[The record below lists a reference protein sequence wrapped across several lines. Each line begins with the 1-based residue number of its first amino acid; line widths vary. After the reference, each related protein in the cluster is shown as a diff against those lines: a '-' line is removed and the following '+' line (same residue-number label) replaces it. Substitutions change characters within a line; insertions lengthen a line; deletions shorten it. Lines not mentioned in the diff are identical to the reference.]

1 MNLDAGAHP
10 GPMGNQSPHA
20 PPLPQPTTPPSGGRV
35 GRCTY
40 GWPLPCLLD
49 YCSAGPQVAAAAPPY
64 FPPLWLGSWH
74 LGCFWLGGGGA
85 LRLVC
90 QVLEDFPSSGTVG
103 HHKKN
108 IGEGGSGKGHC
119 GRATILVS
127 VYRHTPSDGR
137 FSHHM
142 PQISLSPQGLSHRSV
157 HGRHRKV
164 SETIVDQVT

>member
-1 MNLDAGAHP
+1 MYMYNLAIYHSSSFPDFMDQFRIFVFIYPCPMGMNLDAGAHP

-103 HHKKN
+103 HHKK
-108 IGEGGSGKGHC
+108 
-119 GRATILVS
+119 T
-127 VYRHTPSDGR
+127 TD
-137 FSHHM
+137 
-142 PQISLSPQGLSHRSV
+142 SPFDALFPLM
-157 HGRHRKV
+157 
-164 SETIVDQVT
+164 

>member
-10 GPMGNQSPHA
+10 GPMGNLSPHA
-20 PPLPQPTTPPSGGRV
+20 PLLPQPTTPPSGGRV

-40 GWPLPCLLD
+40 GWSLPCLLD

-103 HHKKN
+103 HHNQKKMSIIIV
-108 IGEGGSGKGHC
+108 IGTLS
-119 GRATILVS
+119 APNVS
-127 VYRHTPSDGR
+127 PE
-137 FSHHM
+137 
-142 PQISLSPQGLSHRSV
+142 PQHIHFC
-157 HGRHRKV
+157 
-164 SETIVDQVT
+164 